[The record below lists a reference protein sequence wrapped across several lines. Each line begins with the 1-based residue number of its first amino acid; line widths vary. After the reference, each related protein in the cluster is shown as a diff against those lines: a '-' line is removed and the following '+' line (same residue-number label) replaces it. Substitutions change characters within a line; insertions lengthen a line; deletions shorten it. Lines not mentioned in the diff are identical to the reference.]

1 MSQQKIAEM
10 FQRKKIVTQY
20 NQSAKF
26 NRKSVSRNHR
36 YPETWK
42 CERASARAEKA
53 IKLKWM
59 NKNTNRDK

>member
-53 IKLKWM
+53 IKLK
-59 NKNTNRDK
+59 